1 MARRAGG
8 SVISCRLKRRAT
20 PEDSPLIHAVVLR
33 ARTSLSGDLEHTH
46 EPWRSDSQDYP
57 LAAECIREGIDRICR
72 DAQRGAPTHTQ
83 PGITH
88 ARTYTS
94 LS

>member
-33 ARTSLSGDLEHTH
+33 ARTSLSGDLEHMHSH
-46 EPWRSDSQDYP
+46 EQWRSDSQDYP
-57 LAAECIREGIDRICR
+57 QAPECTQKHINVGIDHI
-72 DAQRGAPTHTQ
+72 
-83 PGITH
+83 
-88 ARTYTS
+88 
-94 LS
+94 